1 MPIAFTLA
9 FTEIL
14 KNVDDM
20 REKARPKS
28 QEFHKEEAKR
38 RRRSDEDD
46 RAGRIEL
53 EEVLKYE
60 LSPVPLSLFDS
71 NGKMSTL
78 SICWLQ
84 TNLGIDLLSP
94 AQKLSP
100 HRCKR
105 EWSCQEMT

>member
-28 QEFHKEEAKR
+28 QEFYKEEAKR

-46 RAGRIEL
+46 RAGIRKVL
-53 EEVLKYE
+53 EKCINHFQRDWTGAAIK
-60 LSPVPLSLFDS
+60 VP
-71 NGKMSTL
+71 GKLAGWISFTY
-78 SICWLQ
+78 
-84 TNLGIDLLSP
+84 
-94 AQKLSP
+94 
-100 HRCKR
+100 
-105 EWSCQEMT
+105 